1 MILNIYKPKTWTS
14 FDVVAK
20 VKSTIKQKK
29 GISKAKVGHAGTLDP
44 LAEGVLVVLTDSD
57 TKKQDSFMKLPKR
70 YYAKIA
76 FGVTTDTYDL
86 ETKLIFSKHIPS
98 LDEVK
103 KDISKSIKKYIC
115 TFEQTAPPYSA
126 KKLNGQRLYNI
137 MRNEPNKEIQLPKKE
152 ITIHDIQIKNLD
164 LEMITGSDIA
174 LVVLTCIV
182 DCSSGTYIRSLA
194 YDLGK
199 DMGFG
204 GVLVELIRQRVGDY
218 SVEESIS
225 ITDIENLEF

>member
-1 MILNIYKPKTWTS
+1 MILNIYKPKGWTS
-14 FDVVAK
+14 YDVVAK
-20 VKSTIKQKK
+20 VKSIIRHQKGLTK
-29 GISKAKVGHAGTLDP
+29 VKVGHAGTLDP
-44 LAEGVLVVLTDSD
+44 LAEGVLIVLTGPD
-57 TKKQDSFMKLPKR
+57 TKSQDSFMQLPKK

-76 FGVTTDTYDL
+76 FGAVTDTYDL
-86 ETKLIFSKHIPS
+86 ETKLLFSEHIPTIE
-98 LDEVK
+98 DIK
-103 KDISKSIKKYIC
+103 KQLNKCIKKYIG
-115 TFEQTAPPYSA
+115 TFEQVAPPYSA

-137 MRNEPNKEIQLPKKE
+137 MRNEPNKKIELPKKE
-152 ITIHDIQIKNLD
+152 ITIYDIHIENLD

-204 GVLVELIRQRVGDY
+204 GVLVELIRQQIGDY
-218 SVEESIS
+218 SIKSSLAIDDLEA
-225 ITDIENLEF
+225 LEF